1 MQTLTN
7 EVVGIGIQ
15 IIVLLVLGG
24 LSVVVPKAVSFL
36 NNAKKKDTLGI
47 IDIITN
53 RAVQYADQEL
63 KGAKGIEKRDF
74 ALEHATKILGEY
86 GIKVSQEQ
94 LLAEI
99 QDGYNKF
106 LKNKPTELKILGGS
120 TQASVVP
127 LNNVEK

>member
-24 LSVVVPKAVSFL
+24 LSVVVPKTVSFI
-36 NNAKKKDTLGI
+36 NNLKKKDTLGI
-47 IDIITN
+47 IDVITN

-74 ALEHATKILGEY
+74 ALQHATKILGDY

-106 LKNKPTELKILGGS
+106 RKDAPKKLVFSSAPIEAN
-120 TQASVVP
+120 VVP